1 MVGQMKI
8 LYTPIHLPPLEFDR
22 DEFIKWHEAKR
33 HRNRDNINY
42 DKKDFIAPWMVS
54 FAYHID
60 YGWCNRFLK
69 VIPNFKDI
77 LHNHL
82 PYTDITYVNFL
93 EQKIPCQ
100 LHQDVGS
107 RPDKEDEPGAYK
119 AFMVYDAPLMYFQ
132 EGNTKDNLKTEKIY
146 INHPNK
152 LTKWFAI
159 NNYDAY
165 HAADLP
171 KEGQRKIIM
180 TILGTLD
187 KEKHKQILEQSI
199 EKYKDYLITSSI

>member
-1 MVGQMKI
+1 MVGQMTV
-8 LYTPIHLPPLEFDR
+8 LYTPLDLPALDFDR
-22 DEFIKWHEAKR
+22 NEFIKWHEEKR
-33 HRNRDNINY
+33 HRTQDNINY
-42 DKKDFIAPWMVS
+42 SKKDFIAPWMVS
-54 FAYHID
+54 FAYHVD

-77 LHNHL
+77 LYNHL
-82 PYTDITYVNFL
+82 PYTDITYINFL

-107 RPDKEDEPGAYK
+107 RPDREDEPGAYK

-132 EGNTKDNLKTEKIY
+132 EGETKESLSEEKLY
-146 INHPNK
+146 INHPNH

-165 HAADLP
+165 HAAELP
-171 KEGQRKIIM
+171 AEGQRKIIM
-180 TILGTLD
+180 TILGKLD
-187 KEKHKQILEQSI
+187 KQKHKEILERSL
-199 EKYKDYLITSSI
+199 EKYKDYLITV

>member
-1 MVGQMKI
+1 MTL
-8 LYTPIHLPPLEFDR
+8 LYTPLDLPALDFDR
-22 DEFIKWHEAKR
+22 EEFIKWHEIKR
-33 HRNRDNINY
+33 YKNKNNINY
-42 DKKDFIAPWMVS
+42 DRKDFIAPWLNS
-54 FAYHID
+54 FAYHYD

-69 VIPNFKDI
+69 VIPNFQDI
-77 LHNHL
+77 LYNHL

-107 RPDKEDEPGAYK
+107 RPDREDEPGAYK

-132 EGNTKDNLKTEKIY
+132 EGETKDTIKEEKLY
-146 INHPNK
+146 INHPNH

-171 KEGQRKIIM
+171 AEGQRKIIM
-180 TILGTLD
+180 TILGKLD
-187 KEKHKQILEQSI
+187 KEKHQLILQRSV
-199 EKYKDYLITSSI
+199 EKYKDYLITV

>member
-1 MVGQMKI
+1 MVGPMTV
-8 LYTPIHLPPLEFDR
+8 LYTPLDLPSLDFDR
-22 DEFIKWHEAKR
+22 EEFIKWHETKR

-42 DKKDFIAPWMVS
+42 DKKDFIAPWLVS
-54 FAYHID
+54 FAYHVD
-60 YGWCNRFLK
+60 YGWCNRFMK
-69 VIPNFKDI
+69 VIPNFQDI
-77 LHNHL
+77 LYNHL

-107 RPDKEDEPGAYK
+107 RPDYEDEPGAYK
-119 AFMVYDAPLMYFQ
+119 AFIVYDAPLMYFQ
-132 EGNTKDNLKTEKIY
+132 KGKTKDVISEEKLY
-146 INHPNK
+146 IHHPNN

-171 KEGQRKIIM
+171 AVGQRKIIM
-180 TILGTLD
+180 TILGKLD
-187 KEKHKQILEQSI
+187 KKKHKEILDRSL
-199 EKYKDYLITSSI
+199 EKYKDYLITS